1 MVRDLGEGSTD
12 EMVLGL
18 LRAEINS
25 PQCGSDYAKM
35 LDSFGFD
42 RSALIDNGDLTDTYA
57 SHVRAIMLSMVR
69 GYGRNILLFHRFP
82 KDVKWRHVSIDPT
95 EFHRLRYV
103 GNQEF
108 WMELTQGT
116 RLIDDGARNYNGTQ
130 IEAAVDAIL
139 ENMRRGDTMPEIIL
153 VDDNQNNL
161 VVIEG
166 NRRVTAFAIARPNEV
181 RALLGTSP
189 TMARWHFI

>member
-18 LRAEINS
+18 LRAEIDS

-69 GYGRNILLFHRFP
+69 GHGRNILLFHRFP
-82 KDVKWRHVSIDPT
+82 KDVKWRHVSFDRISPPKVCGKP
-95 EFHRLRYV
+95 RVL
-103 GNQEF
+103 
-108 WMELTQGT
+108 
-116 RLIDDGARNYNGTQ
+116 DG
-130 IEAAVDAIL
+130 VDAGYPL
-139 ENMRRGDTMPEIIL
+139 N
-153 VDDNQNNL
+153 
-161 VVIEG
+161 
-166 NRRVTAFAIARPNEV
+166 
-181 RALLGTSP
+181 
-189 TMARWHFI
+189 